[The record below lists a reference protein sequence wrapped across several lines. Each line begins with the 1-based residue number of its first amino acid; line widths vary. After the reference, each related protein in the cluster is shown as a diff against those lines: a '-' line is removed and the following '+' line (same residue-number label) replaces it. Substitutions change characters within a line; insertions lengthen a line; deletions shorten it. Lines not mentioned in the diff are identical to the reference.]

1 MFKQLRERKLKHQ
14 LLSHYSAMQGFAFK
28 LCGNHHDAE
37 DLVQQAYAQALDNRQ
52 QFHHGT
58 RADSWMYRIIQNLYF
73 NINAAKAVRIRKQP
87 FLVIE
92 NKQSSLDPSADS
104 RELDQVLS
112 VIASIPDSYRE
123 VLILVCIQGFSYKET
138 AELLQLPIGTVTSRL
153 ARGRKMIVDGCRKP
167 IIFSPAVSLSPE
179 QQL

>member
-1 MFKQLRERKLKHQ
+1 M
-14 LLSHYSAMQGFAFK
+14 
-28 LCGNHHDAE
+28 
-37 DLVQQAYAQALDNRQ
+37 
-52 QFHHGT
+52 
-58 RADSWMYRIIQNLYF
+58 
-73 NINAAKAVRIRKQP
+73 RKQP

-92 NKQSSLDPSADS
+92 SEQSSQDPSAHS

-153 ARGRKMIVDGCRKP
+153 ARGRKMIIDGCRKP